1 MADFKPNT
9 PYNVPFFLMVPEEKK
24 VKGVITKTFTKIE
37 EPFYC
42 SFRTFGGTE
51 RTVNDAIV
59 VENTAVIETWYDP
72 RIKADCVIEV
82 DGLRYEI
89 LGTPE
94 NISMRNQFLLFKV
107 KAIKGGA

>member
-1 MADFKPNT
+1 MADYKPNT
-9 PYNVPFFLMVPEEKK
+9 PYNVPFFLMVPSIVT
-24 VKGVITKTFTKIE
+24 VKGVKKKVYSKNET
-37 EPFYC
+37 PFYC

-59 VENTAVIETWYDP
+59 IEDTGTVETWYDP
-72 RIKADCVIEV
+72 SIKADCQIEINSQA
-82 DGLRYEI
+82 YEI

-94 NISMRNQFLLFKV
+94 NINMRNQYMVFKV

>member
-89 LGTPE
+89 LGAPE